1 MKMPCESHFQFCVQ
15 TTDASLSRN
24 RSPENDYIVFLTKT
38 FTMSE
43 DFMLV
48 IPSGSSFEEKQQ
60 RLGMLFQ
67 GQILLEEKNLK
78 T

>member
-1 MKMPCESHFQFCVQ
+1 
-15 TTDASLSRN
+15 
-24 RSPENDYIVFLTKT
+24 
-38 FTMSE
+38 MSE

-60 RLGMLFQ
+60 RLGTPFQ